1 MQAAGGASLTDAAKP
16 RLGLILGIGAV
27 AWLVD
32 QATKALAIHR
42 LDGRPSV
49 PVLGDVFQ
57 LTLVRNPGAAFST
70 GTSLTV
76 FIALFACV
84 ALVVVLVLARRVR
97 DRVWAWAFGLL
108 LAGIAGNL
116 ADRILRE
123 PGPLRGHVIDFFH
136 LTHWP
141 VFNVADICINVAAG
155 LIVLQSVRGVPLAG
169 RSAGTPDPGTE
180 GETRPGSGTDAEAD
194 R

>member
-1 MQAAGGASLTDAAKP
+1 MQAARGASLSGDGVRSRVP
-16 RLGLILGIGAV
+16 LILGVAVV
-27 AWLVD
+27 AWLID
-32 QATKALAIHR
+32 QATKTLAIHR
-42 LDGRPSV
+42 LDGRESV
-49 PVLGDVFQ
+49 QLVGEVFQ
-57 LTLVRNPGAAFST
+57 LTLTRNPGAAFST

-76 FIALFACV
+76 FISLFACA

-97 DRVWAWAFGLL
+97 DRLWAWAFGLL

-116 ADRILRE
+116 ADRIFRD

-169 RSAGTPDPGTE
+169 RPPAAEPRAE
-180 GETRPGSGTDAEAD
+180 EETRPEAE